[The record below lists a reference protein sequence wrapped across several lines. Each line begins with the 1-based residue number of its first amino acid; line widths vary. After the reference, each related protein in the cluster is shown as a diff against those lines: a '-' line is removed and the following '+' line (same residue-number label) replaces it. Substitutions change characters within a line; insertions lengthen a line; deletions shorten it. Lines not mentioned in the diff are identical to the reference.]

1 LFNRVI
7 LVGRLV
13 ADPEVRYTP
22 EGIPIASFRLAVDR
36 PTRRGMERQT
46 DFIRIVTFRRLA
58 EFVQSYLTKGRL
70 VLVEGRLQVN
80 SYTDR
85 MGQRRTA
92 VDVIAYNVQFM
103 DRKPEGIAPAAPSV
117 APSAGFPSPLETP
130 DIPPE
135 QDVPIDDI
143 VLDELPPPEDEE
155 GNEFPF

>member
-22 EGIPIASFRLAVDR
+22 DGIPIASFRLAVDR

-92 VDVIAYNVQFM
+92 VDVVAFNVQFM
-103 DRKPEGIAPAAPSV
+103 DRKPEGVTPAAPSV
-117 APSAGFPSPLETP
+117 ASGAGFPSSLEP
-130 DIPPE
+130 MDILPE

-143 VLDELPPPEDEE
+143 VLDELPPPEEE